1 MAINQRS
8 LIELCYNEQMQV
20 TIDALKSIMH
30 DLLTAK
36 GYDDEETKFITN
48 MYLGGELRGHV
59 SHGLA
64 KFPGFAKKE
73 KSVVKL
79 DIIKSTPACYYVD
92 AKFGSGILIGK
103 LAADEAIDRAKQ
115 QVIGTALIKNMDS
128 WLRPGGIAQYIAD
141 QGFIAIVINSGGI
154 ATVAPPGGYDP
165 VAGTN
170 PLAYGIPTSE
180 GALVVDMATSK
191 RAWGEVLLANTYGT
205 DLPADTY
212 FDHDGNET
220 RDPKQAKSAKPF
232 GEYKGF
238 SIVLLIE
245 IICGALVGMDMAVQH
260 DLDRSFGQTLPARG
274 AFILVIDPEQTIG
287 LRAFTQVTSAYI
299 NLIRN
304 SNPLPDQLVRIP
316 GDAAG
321 LKQTKHLAE
330 GVIDIPDEL
339 WGQLQI
345 LR

>member
-1 MAINQRS
+1 
-8 LIELCYNEQMQV
+8 MQV
-20 TIDALKSIMH
+20 TIVALKSIMH
-30 DLLTAK
+30 DVLAAK
-36 GYDDEETKFITN
+36 SYNDEEITFIID

-73 KSVVKL
+73 KL
-79 DIIKSTPACYYVD
+79 DAKQEIIKSTPACYYVD
-92 AKFGSGILIGK
+92 AKSGSGILIGK
-103 LAADEAIDRAKQ
+103 QAADEAITRARQ
-115 QVIGTALIKNMDS
+115 QITGTALIRNMGS
-128 WLRPGGIAQYIAD
+128 WLRPGGIAYYIAD
-141 QGFIAIVINSGGI
+141 KGFVAIVFNSGGI

-212 FDHDGNET
+212 FDRDGNET
-220 RDPKQAKSAKPF
+220 RDPKYAKSAKPF

-245 IICGALVGMDMAVQH
+245 ILCGALVGMEMPVQH

-287 LRAFTQVTSAYI
+287 RDAFTQATSAYI
-299 NLIRN
+299 DLIRN
-304 SNPLPDQLVRIP
+304 SNPLPGQQVRIP
-316 GDAAG
+316 GDTAG
-321 LKQTKHLAE
+321 QNQAKHLAE
-330 GVIDIPDEL
+330 GTIDIADDL
-339 WGQLQI
+339 WDQLQT